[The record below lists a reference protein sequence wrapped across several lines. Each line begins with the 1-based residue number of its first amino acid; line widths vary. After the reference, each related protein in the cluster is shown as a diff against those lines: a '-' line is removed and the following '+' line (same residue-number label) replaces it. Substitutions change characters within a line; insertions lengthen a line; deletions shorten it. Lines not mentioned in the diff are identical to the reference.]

1 MQMPGLVTHL
11 ETLHRRVVG
20 ATRERMLRELA
31 EAIEVLTAE
40 QPLVLVL
47 EDLHW
52 SDVST
57 LDFIASIARRQEP
70 ARLLLLGTYR
80 PAEVAMHDHPLHA
93 VQHELQVHGLCA
105 ELPLTLLSDMAIAQ
119 YLTMRFPETAHLTEL
134 VGLVH
139 QRTDGNP
146 LFMVNLVEDWL
157 SQGWLLQVEG
167 RWTLR
172 VGLAELQAGMPE
184 SLRHMIETQLDRLTP
199 QEARVLEVGS
209 VAGIEF
215 SAAAVAAGLRDTV
228 VRTDDR
234 CAAVMRRSQLLRSRG
249 EQVWP
254 DGTVTGC
261 YGFAH
266 ALYQEVLYSRLTPA
280 RRVYL
285 HGQIGRRVEAGFG
298 SQAGDIAAELAR
310 HFEQGRDV
318 RRTVMYL
325 RLAAGNALRRYANR
339 EAIDHLAKGL
349 AWLTT
354 LPETPER
361 AQQELD
367 MLIALGPALMAAKG
381 YGAPEVERTYSHAL
395 TLCQQVQ
402 ETPLLFQVLGG
413 LHRFYMLRAELS
425 TARALGE
432 RLLTMAQHAQDP
444 ALLLVAHHR
453 QIALAFQGE
462 FVFARERLEEGIVFY
477 DAQRSGSHI
486 LLYGD
491 DPGVGCLSYIAL
503 VLWFLGYADQARQRM
518 QAALTLAR
526 DLAHPFSLAYALIA
540 AAWLHQYRREAQAS
554 QTYAAEA
561 IALSREQGIALREA
575 QGTIMGG
582 WALAAQGEGEA
593 GIAQMQQ
600 GLAAFHATGA
610 VLNRTYYL
618 FLLAEAYAQR
628 GQTEEGLCA
637 LTEALDGV
645 QSGRERWWEAELHRL
660 SGDLLLAQTG
670 TNQQLVEVEQCF
682 RRAVGIAQQQQAKSL
697 ELRATMSLG
706 RLWQRQGKRSEAYAL
721 LAPVYGWFTEGFDT
735 ADLQEA
741 KTLLEELK
749 G

>member
-1 MQMPGLVTHL
+1 
-11 ETLHRRVVG
+11 
-20 ATRERMLRELA
+20 
-31 EAIEVLTAE
+31 
-40 QPLVLVL
+40 
-47 EDLHW
+47 
-52 SDVST
+52 
-57 LDFIASIARRQEP
+57 
-70 ARLLLLGTYR
+70 
-80 PAEVAMHDHPLHA
+80 
-93 VQHELQVHGLCA
+93 
-105 ELPLTLLSDMAIAQ
+105 
-119 YLTMRFPETAHLTEL
+119 
-134 VGLVH
+134 
-139 QRTDGNP
+139 
-146 LFMVNLVEDWL
+146 
-157 SQGWLLQVEG
+157 
-167 RWTLR
+167 
-172 VGLAELQAGMPE
+172 
-184 SLRHMIETQLDRLTP
+184 
-199 QEARVLEVGS
+199 
-209 VAGIEF
+209 
-215 SAAAVAAGLRDTV
+215 
-228 VRTDDR
+228 
-234 CAAVMRRSQLLRSRG
+234 
-249 EQVWP
+249 
-254 DGTVTGC
+254 
-261 YGFAH
+261 
-266 ALYQEVLYSRLTPA
+266 
-280 RRVYL
+280 
-285 HGQIGRRVEAGFG
+285 
-298 SQAGDIAAELAR
+298 
-310 HFEQGRDV
+310 
-318 RRTVMYL
+318 
-325 RLAAGNALRRYANR
+325 
-339 EAIDHLAKGL
+339 
-349 AWLTT
+349 
-354 LPETPER
+354 
-361 AQQELD
+361 
-367 MLIALGPALMAAKG
+367 
-381 YGAPEVERTYSHAL
+381 
-395 TLCQQVQ
+395 
-402 ETPLLFQVLGG
+402 
-413 LHRFYMLRAELS
+413 
-425 TARALGE
+425 
-432 RLLTMAQHAQDP
+432 
-444 ALLLVAHHR
+444 
-453 QIALAFQGE
+453 
-462 FVFARERLEEGIVFY
+462 
-477 DAQRSGSHI
+477 